1 MHCHVV
7 LDGLFLVF
15 IVAVGMKQD
24 QLAYDDPANESLS
37 YLRSKGRVG
46 LKINAELGVRF
57 K

>member
-7 LDGLFLVF
+7 LDGLFLVL
-15 IVAVGMKQD
+15 IVAVRMKQD
-24 QLAYDDPANESLS
+24 QLAYDDPADESLA
-37 YLRSKGRVG
+37 YLRSKGRVS